1 MSADAGALS
10 VVARAVRR
18 RKRVTTLGGSLAG
31 QTVLAAVC
39 LIVVAPCVFLFL
51 GSFKSVG
58 EFFTAPYDLPESW
71 SLRNY
76 REAWSSSSMGH
87 AFVISFIVTAA
98 SVLVSTAFAAL
109 ASFAIARLRFR
120 GATALQLIFLSGL
133 MIPAQLIIVAIFIE
147 MREIRLLGTLWPLII
162 IYSTL
167 AMPLGVLFLVG
178 FFLAIPQQLT
188 EAATIDG
195 AGTWRQ
201 FADIVLPLAKAPIF
215 TVAILNSVWIWNDFF
230 IPLIFSVRSNIQ
242 TVPVAILTFYG
253 EYTTDYGLVF
263 AGVVMSVI
271 PVLVAYV
278 LLTRQFIAGVTAG
291 GIKG

>member
-1 MSADAGALS
+1 
-10 VVARAVRR
+10 
-18 RKRVTTLGGSLAG
+18 
-31 QTVLAAVC
+31 
-39 LIVVAPCVFLFL
+39 
-51 GSFKSVG
+51 
-58 EFFTAPYDLPESW
+58 
-71 SLRNY
+71 
-76 REAWSSSSMGH
+76 
-87 AFVISFIVTAA
+87 
-98 SVLVSTAFAAL
+98 
-109 ASFAIARLRFR
+109 
-120 GATALQLIFLSGL
+120 
-133 MIPAQLIIVAIFIE
+133 
-147 MREIRLLGTLWPLII
+147 
-162 IYSTL
+162 
-167 AMPLGVLFLVG
+167 MPLGVLFLVG